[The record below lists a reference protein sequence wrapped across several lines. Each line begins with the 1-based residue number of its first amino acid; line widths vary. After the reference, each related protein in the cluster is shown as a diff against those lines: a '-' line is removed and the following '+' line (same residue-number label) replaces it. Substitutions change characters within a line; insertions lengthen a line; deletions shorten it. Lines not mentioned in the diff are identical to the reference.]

1 MLPRTCLLYT
11 ADFFVLYLSRLSL
24 NFCPLL
30 FCLYVVEQL
39 QTAHRPAVVS
49 PPPLGVCRSAG
60 GVWESGE
67 RRRTRIVQARGE
79 DLSLKSTKSGSSSH
93 RLPELAAQKP
103 PMLSSG
109 TDTTKPHFTCFNPL
123 GRTSSS
129 FSAPPSNQPP
139 STGGRNCFVFSR
151 TC

>member
-49 PPPLGVCRSAG
+49 PPPSAFAGRRVVCGRAAK
-60 GVWESGE
+60 EEE
-67 RRRTRIVQARGE
+67 RGLYRRE
-79 DLSLKSTKSGSSSH
+79 
-93 RLPELAAQKP
+93 E
-103 PMLSSG
+103 
-109 TDTTKPHFTCFNPL
+109 
-123 GRTSSS
+123 
-129 FSAPPSNQPP
+129 
-139 STGGRNCFVFSR
+139 R
-151 TC
+151 TCH